1 MKIKVN
7 KINAYSRE
15 LTINLSW
22 DECRDDFQLTVK
34 KFSKKVKLP
43 GFRPGKI
50 PLKVLMNKFMP
61 NIEAEFIEEGVNKFI
76 DWFVAYYKY

>member
-7 KINAYSRE
+7 KINAYTRE
-15 LTINLSW
+15 LTINLPW
-22 DECRDDFQLTVK
+22 DECLDDFQQTIK

-50 PLKVLMNKFMP
+50 PL
-61 NIEAEFIEEGVNKFI
+61 
-76 DWFVAYYKY
+76 